1 MSLTNRASQLDYVMG
16 LPNIWTQCWTYRMA
30 GRFRD
35 ETDMG
40 GEGDIF
46 LTTHWP
52 LIEKVGDEGDR
63 YGNLIALL
71 IKNYWKPVYCYLR
84 HKGYGNED
92 AKDLTQG
99 FFHEVVLDRNLV
111 QRADPAKGRFRSFL
125 LHALNQY
132 LINERDKRMA
142 KKRIPQRKL
151 VSLGS
156 VNLPTLP
163 QGVDKWSSEDVYNYA
178 WLSAL
183 LDRVLAEVEKSCLA
197 KGMELHWQVFR
208 ERVAQPTL
216 SNLPAPSLAEVCKRH
231 DIEDPG
237 KASNM
242 MLTVKRRFQAVLRQH
257 VRSTV
262 ISEGRIP
269 GEVREILRFF
279 PKSLQD

>member
-1 MSLTNRASQLDYVMG
+1 
-16 LPNIWTQCWTYRMA
+16 MA

-35 ETDMG
+35 ETDIG
-40 GEGDIF
+40 GERDIF

-52 LIEKVGDEGDR
+52 LIEKVGDEEDR
-63 YGNLIALL
+63 DRILIASLL
-71 IKNYWKPVYCYLR
+71 ENYWKPVYCYLR
-84 HKGYGNED
+84 HKGCGNED

-111 QRADPAKGRFRSFL
+111 QRADQAKGRFRSFL

-132 LINERDKRMA
+132 LLNERDKQTA

-151 VSLGS
+151 VSMDN
-156 VNLPTLP
+156 VDLPMLP
-163 QGVDKWSSEDVYNYA
+163 QGLDEWNSEDVYNYA

-197 KGMELHWQVFR
+197 KGMELHWQVFH
-208 ERVAQPTL
+208 ERVACPTL
-216 SNLPAPSLAEVCKRH
+216 SSLPAPSLAEVCKRY

-242 MLTVKRRFQAVLRQH
+242 ILTVKRRFQAVLRQYI
-257 VRSTV
+257 RSTV

-269 GEVREILRFF
+269 DEVREILRFF

>member
-1 MSLTNRASQLDYVMG
+1 
-16 LPNIWTQCWTYRMA
+16 MA

-35 ETDMG
+35 ETDIG
-40 GEGDIF
+40 GERDIF
-46 LTTHWP
+46 LTTHWS
-52 LIEKVGDEGDR
+52 LIEKGGDEGDR
-63 YGNLIALL
+63 DRVLIASLL
-71 IKNYWKPVYCYLR
+71 ENYWKPIYCYLR
-84 HKGYGNED
+84 HKGYSNED

-111 QRADPAKGRFRSFL
+111 QRADQAKGRFRSFL

-132 LINERDKRMA
+132 LLNERDKQTA
-142 KKRIPQRKL
+142 KKRIPQGKL
-151 VSLGS
+151 VSMDN
-156 VNLPTLP
+156 VDLPMLP
-163 QGVDKWSSEDVYNYA
+163 QGLDKWNSEDVYNYA

-197 KGMELHWQVFR
+197 KGMELHWQVFH
-208 ERVAQPTL
+208 ERVARPTL
-216 SNLPAPSLAEVCKRH
+216 SSLPAPSLAEVCKRY

-242 MLTVKRRFQAVLRQH
+242 ILTVKRRFQAVLKQYI
-257 VRSTV
+257 RSTV

-269 GEVREILRFF
+269 DEVREILRFF

>member
-1 MSLTNRASQLDYVMG
+1 
-16 LPNIWTQCWTYRMA
+16 MA
-30 GRFRD
+30 GRLRD

-40 GEGDIF
+40 GERDIF
-46 LTTHWP
+46 LTTHWS

-63 YGNLIALL
+63 DGTLVAALL
-71 IKNYWKPVYCYLR
+71 ENYWKPVYCYLR
-84 HKGYGNED
+84 HKGHGNED

-111 QRADPAKGRFRSFL
+111 RRADQAKGRFRSFL

-151 VSLGS
+151 VSLDN
-156 VNLPTLP
+156 VDLLTLP

-197 KGMELHWQVFR
+197 KGMELHWHLFH
-208 ERVAQPTL
+208 ERIAQPTL
-216 SNLPAPSLAEVCKRH
+216 SNLPAPSLAEVCERH
-231 DIEDPG
+231 NIEDPG

-242 MLTVKRRFQAVLRQH
+242 ILTVKRRFQAVLRQH
-257 VRSTV
+257 IRSTV
-262 ISEGRIP
+262 ISEGKIP
-269 GEVREILRFF
+269 EEVREISRFF

>member
-1 MSLTNRASQLDYVMG
+1 MRLTNRAPQLDYAMELQNVR
-16 LPNIWTQCWTYRMA
+16 IQYWAYRMA

-40 GEGDIF
+40 GERDIF
-46 LTTHWP
+46 LTTHWS
-52 LIEKVGDEGDR
+52 LIEKVGEEGDR
-63 YGNLIALL
+63 DRILIALL
-71 IKNYWKPVYCYLR
+71 LENYWKPVYCYLR
-84 HKGYGNED
+84 HRGYGNED

-111 QRADPAKGRFRSFL
+111 QRADQAKGRFRSFL

-142 KKRIPQRKL
+142 KKRIPQGNL
-151 VSLGS
+151 ISLDN
-156 VNLPTLP
+156 VDLPKLP

-197 KGMELHWQVFR
+197 KGMELHWHLFH

-216 SNLPAPSLAEVCKRH
+216 SNLPVPSLSEVCKRH
-231 DIEDPG
+231 NIEDPG

-242 MLTVKRRFQAVLRQH
+242 ILTVKRRFQAVLRQH
-257 VRSTV
+257 IRSTV

-269 GEVREILRFF
+269 EEVREISRFF